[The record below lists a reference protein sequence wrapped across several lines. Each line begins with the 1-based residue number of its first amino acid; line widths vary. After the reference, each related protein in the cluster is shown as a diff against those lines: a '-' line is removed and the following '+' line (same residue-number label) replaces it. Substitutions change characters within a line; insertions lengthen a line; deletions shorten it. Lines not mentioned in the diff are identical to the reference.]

1 MNTSF
6 TDIHWHVDVTVSKGE
21 EISHSGRTI
30 QSNAPKLFHKE
41 SCGLLLAPCRC
52 KRSSGGK
59 SSRCHLCYRKAL
71 RKIPGG
77 GESSYCSLS
86 LIHIRKRPN
95 GANTHIICVTHTVGE
110 RHTCLLCF
118 KWARDR
124 VEQNRIMS
132 SVFQLCKRTS
142 GTK

>member
-1 MNTSF
+1 M
-6 TDIHWHVDVTVSKGE
+6 DVTVSKGE
-21 EISHSGRTI
+21 EISHAGRTI

-52 KRSSGGK
+52 KRCGGGK

-77 GESSYCSLS
+77 GKSSYCSLS
-86 LIHIRKRPN
+86 YTYARDRVEQIRISSVLHIRSE
-95 GANTHIICVTHTVGE
+95 E
-110 RHTCLLCF
+110 RQTCLLCF
-118 KWARDR
+118 KWARDQ
-124 VEQNRIMS
+124 VEHNRIMS
-132 SVFQLCKRTS
+132 SALQLCKRTS